1 MVPVSAGIRAEPRL
15 LCLRPM
21 KAYVT
26 TSGSLFGLIALA
38 NVARIFAEGTRL
50 ARDPWFLLL
59 TVAAAGLCG
68 WAVRLVWRAP
78 RG

>member
-38 NVARIFAEGTRL
+38 HVARIFAEGTRL

-59 TVAAAGLCG
+59 TAVAAGFAL
-68 WAVRLVWRAP
+68 WAVYLARRGARL
-78 RG
+78 

>member
-1 MVPVSAGIRAEPRL
+1 
-15 LCLRPM
+15 M
-21 KAYVT
+21 KAYIIT
-26 TSGSLFGLIALA
+26 TGTVFGLIALA
-38 NVARIFAEGTRL
+38 HVARIFAEGTTV

-59 TVAAAGLCG
+59 TMAAAGLCG